1 MIKLLICDLDNTL
14 YDWVGFFVPAFDSML
29 DELVEATGLSKAE
42 LVESFRRVHQRH
54 GTSEYALAVAELDV
68 LAEIDAKLDLGQ
80 RLEKHS
86 AALAAFRERRRRGL
100 HLYPGVERTLRR
112 LRDDGK
118 AIVAHTDAMGLYAR
132 TRLRQ
137 LGIEDLF
144 DGVWALSDHDLPT
157 ELRHDDLR
165 RLLEIDPGAL
175 RRSLGRDVSA
185 AESKP
190 NPAVVHEILDA
201 VGVTP
206 DEAVYIGDNLTKD
219 VLVAQRAGVV
229 DVYAAYGR
237 AHERAQYQRLV
248 DITHW
253 TEADVRR
260 ERDLRQH
267 DVQPTFVADR
277 FSDLVA
283 IVAELDGGT
292 PVLSRPGA
300 RVG

>member
-14 YDWVGFFVPAFDSML
+14 YDWVGYFVPAFDAML
-29 DELVEATGLSKAE
+29 DELVEATGLSREE
-42 LVESFRRVHQRH
+42 LLDSFRRVHQRH

-68 LAEIDAKLDLGQ
+68 LAEVDAKLDLEQ

-100 HLYPGVERTLRR
+100 RLYPDVAQTLRTLRGA
-112 LRDDGK
+112 GK
-118 AIVAHTDAMGLYAR
+118 SIVAHTDAMGLYAR

-144 DGVWALSDHDLPT
+144 DGVWALSDHALP
-157 ELRHDDLR
+157 DDLHHDEFR
-165 RLLEIDPGAL
+165 RLLEFEPGPSG
-175 RRSLGRDVSA
+175 RRIGRYVSA
-185 AESKP
+185 SELKP
-190 NPAVVHEILDA
+190 NPGVVREILDA
-201 VGVTP
+201 FDAAP
-206 DEAVYIGDNLTKD
+206 HEAVYVGDSLTKD

-260 ERDLRQH
+260 ERELRQH
-267 DVQPTFVADR
+267 DVEPTYVVEH
-277 FSDLVA
+277 FSDVLD
-283 IVAELDGGT
+283 IVSELDGDAT
-292 PVLSRPGA
+292 LVDRSSA
-300 RVG
+300 SVG